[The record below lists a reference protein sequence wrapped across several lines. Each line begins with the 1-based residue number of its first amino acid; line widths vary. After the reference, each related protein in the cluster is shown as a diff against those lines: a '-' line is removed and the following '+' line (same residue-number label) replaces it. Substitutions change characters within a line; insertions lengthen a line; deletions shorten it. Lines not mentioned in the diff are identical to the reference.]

1 MLAGKCQREYLFMN
15 RFQLN
20 QTLAVV
26 RALDIAHNGAPEA
39 IFDPLLQGFNGWG
52 TVEKEFNNEE

>member
-1 MLAGKCQREYLFMN
+1 MN